1 MSDSGEEKKLPPS
14 SKKLSDARKKGQ
26 VPRSTD
32 FVTAASTCAGIAY
45 LWSEAGG
52 IEDKWREALLLAD
65 KLQNLSFDI
74 AIGQALGI
82 LAELGMKTVLPLLG
96 TVAAA
101 AIFAGFLANRGLVF
115 SLETVKPKLENIN
128 PFEGIKRIFSMR
140 SIIELVK
147 TLLKAVVLG
156 ATFLFVIIGMWKTL
170 VYLPVCGMSC
180 VGFVVGTQAKLLMG
194 IAAGAF
200 LAAGLLDLLTQR
212 WLFMRDMR
220 MTETEAKREFKEQE
234 GNPQLKHEYR
244 RQRQESANEPPLGM
258 RRATLVLRGRETL
271 IGLRY
276 VRGET
281 GVPILVCRG
290 KGEAA
295 TRLLDEARTLRVSI
309 VEDDVLARQL
319 LRKAKLGT
327 AVPAQYFQS
336 VAKALYT
343 AGQA

>member
-26 VPRSTD
+26 VPRSAD
-32 FVTAASTCAGIAY
+32 FVTAASTCAAIGY
-45 LWSEAGG
+45 LWSEAGA
-52 IEDKWREALLLAD
+52 IEDKWRESLLLAD
-65 KLQNLSFDI
+65 KLQTLSFDI
-74 AIGQALGI
+74 AVRQALGI
-82 LAELGMKTVLPLLG
+82 LTELSMETVLPFLG
-96 TVAAA
+96 TVVAA

-115 SLETVKPKLENIN
+115 SFEAVKPKFENID
-128 PFEGIKRIFSMR
+128 PFEGLKRIFSMR
-140 SIIELVK
+140 SVIELVK

-156 ATFLFVIIGMWKTL
+156 ATFLFVIMGMWKTL
-170 VYLPVCGMSC
+170 VYLPVCGIGC

-194 IAAGAF
+194 ITAGAF

-234 GNPQLKHEYR
+234 GNPQLRHEYR

-258 RRATLVLRGRETL
+258 RRATLVLRGRDVL

-276 VRGET
+276 VRGEI
-281 GVPILVCRG
+281 GVPIIVSRG

-295 TRLLDEARTLRVSI
+295 ARLLDEARALRVSI
-309 VEDDVLARQL
+309 VDDDALARQL
-319 LRKAKLGT
+319 IRKAKLGQ